1 MGERRFLVVLG
12 AALLVAAAAGAGVFR
27 ALRVAEARAR
37 VPMLPLLV
45 AARDLPEGHRLG
57 AADLRRAEVPRGT
70 RPAAAFEHPDSVVGR
85 VTRVAVY
92 AGEALVPGRLAPQ
105 GSGAGLEVKI
115 TPGKRAMAVKIDE
128 VAGVSGL
135 IQPNS
140 RVDVLVTLR
149 DDGDHDR
156 QHAKLFM
163 ANMRVLSVGT
173 ALERGPDGRPMDAT
187 TAALEVS
194 PAEAEQLAVAANQ
207 GKIQLVLRGFGDPD
221 TVRTPGATAQAML
234 QRLAPA
240 APPAA
245 PPRPVPAAPRR
256 APSAVASAAPP
267 PPPPS
272 PPAASAGAARPAR
285 PDSSIVQVYR
295 RAPLTQL
302 KVHTVPRPDS
312 TPRP

>member
-45 AARDLPEGHRLG
+45 AARDLPEGHRIT
-57 AADLRRAEVPRGT
+57 AADTRRAEVPRDT
-70 RPAAAFEHPDSVVGR
+70 RPAAAYEHPDSVVGR
-85 VTRVAVY
+85 VTRVAVF
-92 AGEALVPGRLAPQ
+92 AGEALVPGRLAPE
-105 GSGAGLEVKI
+105 GAGAGLEVKI
-115 TPGKRAMAVKIDE
+115 APGKRAMAVKIDE

-135 IQPNS
+135 VQPNS

-149 DDGDHDR
+149 DDGDRDR

-173 ALERGPDGRPMDAT
+173 ALERGPDGRPLDAT
-187 TAALEVS
+187 TVALEVS
-194 PAEAEQLAVAANQ
+194 PAEAEQLAVAANA
-207 GKIQLVLRGFGDPD
+207 GKIQLVLRGYGDPD

-234 QRLAPA
+234 QRLAT
-240 APPAA
+240 APVVTA
-245 PPRPVPAAPRR
+245 PAPR
-256 APSAVASAAPP
+256 AAPP
-267 PPPPS
+267 PPPRRSAAAPAPEPVRPVAVV
-272 PPAASAGAARPAR
+272 PPAPAPRVVR
-285 PDSSIVQVYR
+285 PDSSVVQVYR
-295 RAPLTQL
+295 RAALTQH
-302 KVHTVPRPDS
+302 KVARPDS

>member
-45 AARDLPEGHRLG
+45 AARDLPEGHRIT
-57 AADLRRAEVPRGT
+57 AADTRRAEVPRDT
-70 RPAAAFEHPDSVVGR
+70 RPAAYEHPDSVVGR
-85 VTRVAVY
+85 VTRVAVF
-92 AGEALVPGRLAPQ
+92 AGEALVPGRLAPE
-105 GSGAGLEVKI
+105 GAGAGLEVKI
-115 TPGKRAMAVKIDE
+115 APGKRAMAVKIDE

-135 IQPNS
+135 VQPNS

-149 DDGDHDR
+149 DDGDRDR

-173 ALERGPDGRPMDAT
+173 ALERGPDGRPLDAT
-187 TAALEVS
+187 TVALEVS
-194 PAEAEQLAVAANQ
+194 PAEAEQLAVAANA
-207 GKIQLVLRGFGDPD
+207 GKIQLVLRGYGDPD

-234 QRLAPA
+234 QRLAT
-240 APPAA
+240 AP
-245 PPRPVPAAPRR
+245 V
-256 APSAVASAAPP
+256 VTPP
-267 PPPPS
+267 PPPPRRPIAVS
-272 PPAASAGAARPAR
+272 APEPVRPVAVVPPAPAPRVVR
-285 PDSSIVQVYR
+285 PDSSVVQVYR
-295 RAPLTQL
+295 RAALTQH
-302 KVHTVPRPDS
+302 KVARPDS